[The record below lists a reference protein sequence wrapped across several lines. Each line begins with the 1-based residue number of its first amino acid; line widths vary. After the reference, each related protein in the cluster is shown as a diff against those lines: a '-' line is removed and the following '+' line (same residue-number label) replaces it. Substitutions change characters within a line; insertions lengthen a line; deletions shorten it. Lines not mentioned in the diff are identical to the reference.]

1 MKISASIVTYKTP
14 ARDLE
19 RVLESALSSPIEKL
33 YIIDHSP
40 GREVESFFIDSTD
53 EASSALSRLLTDER
67 VVYERHPNRGYG
79 AGHNIAI
86 RESMHSGYDYH
97 AVLNPDIYW
106 DDPVISVLSDYMDG
120 HPEVGMMAP
129 KVLYPDGR
137 FQKNCKLLPTPLDSF
152 GRRFLPK
159 RFYAGRNERYELGFA
174 DFNEIMNVP
183 YLTGCFMLI
192 RNRAFEGAG
201 LFDERFFM
209 YPEDIDL
216 TRRLHEKYHTLYY
229 PDVKIYHRLEQASG
243 KSLKMLFIHIYNMM
257 KYYFKWGWWFDPERR
272 RFNRRVIET
281 YGKK

>member
-40 GREVESFFIDSTD
+40 GREVESFFIDSKD

-86 RESMHSGYDYH
+86 RKSQKDNFIYH

-106 DDPVISVLSDYMDG
+106 DDPVISVLSDYMEG

-137 FQKNCKLLPTPLDSF
+137 LQKNCKLLPTPLDSF

-159 RFYAGRNERYELGFA
+159 RLYAGRNERYELGFA

-192 RNRAFEGAG
+192 RNRAFKEAG

-216 TRRLHEKYHTLYY
+216 TRRLHKKYPTLYY

-243 KSLKMLFIHIYNMM
+243 KSLKMLFIHICNMM
-257 KYYFKWGWWFDPERR
+257 KYYFKWGWWIDAERR

>member
-40 GREVESFFIDSTD
+40 GREVESFFIDSKD

-86 RESMHSGYDYH
+86 RKSQKDNFIYH

-106 DDPVISVLSDYMDG
+106 DDPVISVLSDYMEG

-137 FQKNCKLLPTPLDSF
+137 LQKNCKLLPTPLDSF

-159 RFYAGRNERYELGFA
+159 RLYAGRNERYELGFA

-192 RNRAFEGAG
+192 RNSAFEGAG
-201 LFDERFFM
+201 FDERFFM

-216 TRRLHEKYHTLYY
+216 TRRLHKKYPTLYY

-257 KYYFKWGWWFDPERR
+257 KYYFKWGWWIDAERR

>member
-40 GREVESFFIDSTD
+40 GREVESFFMDSTE
-53 EASSALSRLLTDER
+53 EASSALSRLLTDGR

-106 DDPVISVLSDYMDG
+106 DDQVISVLSDYMEC

-137 FQKNCKLLPTPLDSF
+137 LQKNCKLLPTPLDSF

-159 RFYAGRNERYELGFA
+159 RLYAGRNERYELGFA

-192 RNRAFEGAG
+192 RNRALKGAG

-216 TRRLHEKYHTLYY
+216 TRRLHKKYHTLYY

-243 KSLKMLFIHIYNMM
+243 KSLKMFFIHIYNMM
-257 KYYFKWGWWFDPERR
+257 KYYFKWGWWIDPERR